1 MIYPGLVLS
10 TIIKSTTSVGSCLRS
25 LKTETLDFFPCLILF
40 ENELDSDL
48 DFCLKAFEY
57 DKCTTIRR
65 QYSLCPYMVQIT
77 TRQERLLGVV
87 PCIVGTSAF
96 IPFYILMIFGCML
109 QIPFEVS
116 RQNIR
121 NLEGLFD
128 PGFGFI
134 LRGTDMVTWLVKL
147 LAQQ

>member
-1 MIYPGLVLS
+1 ML
-10 TIIKSTTSVGSCLRS
+10 
-25 LKTETLDFFPCLILF
+25 
-40 ENELDSDL
+40 
-48 DFCLKAFEY
+48 
-57 DKCTTIRR
+57 
-65 QYSLCPYMVQIT
+65 LC
-77 TRQERLLGVV
+77 
-87 PCIVGTSAF
+87 
-96 IPFYILMIFGCML
+96 CML